1 MADQPITKETL
12 AYLANLARID
22 LTSDEEKRFLGEL
35 QNIVHHV
42 AELQGVDTEGVAPM
56 NGGGNL
62 ENIFRDDTERIG
74 TNQGEGPDQ
83 FPNKEN
89 GFLKVPPIFGS

>member
-1 MADQPITKETL
+1 MTDQPITKETL
-12 AYLANLARID
+12 DYLAKLARID
-22 LTSDEEKRFLGEL
+22 LTPEEEKRFLKEL

-42 AELQGVDTEGVAPM
+42 AELQSVNTEGIAPM
-56 NGGGNL
+56 NGGGAL
-62 ENIFRDDTERIG
+62 ETIFRDDAERFG
-74 TNQGEGPDQ
+74 TNQGEGPEQ